1 MDNILKLLLGVLS
14 VAGLIAMLA
23 PTNLSMSP
31 PPEIAAAEPAIAA
44 PQLENPNEELPPE
57 DAELIENEAEDD
69 PFSTGEPMIDGN
81 PINQQ
86 EQQSPNAYNGGI
98 PQPSVPAYDPASYGI
113 PDMTAY
119 AGAPVYN
126 LPPTIDPGVQGT
138 PAQ

>member
-14 VAGLIAMLA
+14 VAGLIAMVT
-23 PTNLSMSP
+23 PTNMTVAP
-31 PPEIAAAEPAIAA
+31 PPPIAAADPAVAA
-44 PQLENPNEELPPE
+44 PTLENGNGDLPPE
-57 DAELIENEAEDD
+57 DPELIENEAEDD

-86 EQQSPNAYNGGI
+86 GQQSPNINNSES
-98 PQPSVPAYDPASYGI
+98 PQPYAPSYDPASYGI

-119 AGAPVYN
+119 AAPPVYN
-126 LPPTIDPGVQGT
+126 LPPVIDTNVQGM